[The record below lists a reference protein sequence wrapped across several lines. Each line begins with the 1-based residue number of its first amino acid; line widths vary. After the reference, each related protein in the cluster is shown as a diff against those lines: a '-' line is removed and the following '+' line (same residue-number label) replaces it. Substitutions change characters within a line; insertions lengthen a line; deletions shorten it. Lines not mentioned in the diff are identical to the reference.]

1 MSTLPKMFQTTTEQ
15 EQNSE
20 DNRFIASIVSRSL
33 LTRQSI
39 ARKLSLVG
47 ITVFEYRHVDAL
59 LQSVDSAAPHLV
71 LIDSD
76 DQELEWT
83 ALVSLLKMLI
93 DRTYVIL
100 LVSSLNADHTVEAA
114 INGVAAIFVKPYKEE
129 EHTERILDLMN
140 DIRRISPKRLLP
152 RYTPDLKAQIH
163 LEYLPSNDG
172 VIFPIE
178 VRNISQKGAQLLLP
192 YGDFAKELQPGS
204 SGFPAT
210 LLLGA
215 LRVGV
220 YLRVVYRQ
228 GRTVGVVFEHIGD
241 RRKAFATLIRELSN
255 RALGD
260 IAGDRRW

>member
-15 EQNSE
+15 ERNSE
-20 DNRFIASIVSRSL
+20 DNRFIAAIVSRSL

-59 LQSVDSAAPHLV
+59 LQSVNSAAPDLV

-76 DQELEWT
+76 GQALEWN
-83 ALVSLLKMLI
+83 ALVSLLKILS
-93 DRTYVIL
+93 DRTHLIL
-100 LVSSLNADHTVEAA
+100 LVSSLNVDHTIEAA
-114 INGVAAIFVKPYKEE
+114 NNGVAAIFIKPYKEE
-129 EHTERILDLMN
+129 EHTERVLNLLN
-140 DIRRISPKRLLP
+140 DIRQISPKRLLP
-152 RYTPDLKAQIH
+152 RYTPDLTAQIH
-163 LEYLPSNDG
+163 LEYLPSDDG

-192 YGDFAKELQPGS
+192 YSGFAKELQPGS

-210 LLLGA
+210 LVLGTS
-215 LRVGV
+215 RVGV
-220 YLRVVYRQ
+220 YLRVVYRE
-228 GRTVGVVFEHIGD
+228 GRIVGVVFEHIGD
-241 RRKAFATLIRELSN
+241 RRKAFTTLIRELSK

>member
-20 DNRFIASIVSRSL
+20 DNRFIAAIVSRSL

-59 LQSVDSAAPHLV
+59 LQSVDSAAPDLV

-114 INGVAAIFVKPYKEE
+114 INGVAAIFVKPYK
-129 EHTERILDLMN
+129 
-140 DIRRISPKRLLP
+140 
-152 RYTPDLKAQIH
+152 
-163 LEYLPSNDG
+163 
-172 VIFPIE
+172 
-178 VRNISQKGAQLLLP
+178 
-192 YGDFAKELQPGS
+192 
-204 SGFPAT
+204 
-210 LLLGA
+210 
-215 LRVGV
+215 
-220 YLRVVYRQ
+220 
-228 GRTVGVVFEHIGD
+228 
-241 RRKAFATLIRELSN
+241 
-255 RALGD
+255 
-260 IAGDRRW
+260 